1 MISYLSV
8 ALKSSISKRTSTIQI
23 FFIVY
28 MYFCVAIASKNA
40 IKGGGG
46 LRSRFIPKRPKKG
59 QFRLQMIILRE
70 RTEFQDNLN
79 FSRVEL

>member
-1 MISYLSV
+1 
-8 ALKSSISKRTSTIQI
+8 
-23 FFIVY
+23 

-40 IKGGGG
+40 IKGGGEGG

-70 RTEFQDNLN
+70 RTEFQDNLH
-79 FSRVEL
+79 FSRVELWLQKK